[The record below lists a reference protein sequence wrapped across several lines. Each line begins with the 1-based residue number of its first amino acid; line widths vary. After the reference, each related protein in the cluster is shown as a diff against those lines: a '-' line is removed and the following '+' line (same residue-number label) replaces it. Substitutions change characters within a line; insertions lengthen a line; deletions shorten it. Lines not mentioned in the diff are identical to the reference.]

1 MFMVAHP
8 MALSQTLALER
19 HTFIGLRRCR
29 GNMFEALEGMLEKS
43 KLPLDPAWP
52 ILMHS
57 ISALFG
63 LFYVIEGV
71 RRHAPVGLLVGAVVF
86 LLSLIWLIT
95 TVRSQVPVSRRDVWV
110 RGRIVVWILLAYQ
123 VAYTVAA
130 H

>member
-1 MFMVAHP
+1 

-63 LFYVIEGV
+63 LFYVIEGCEGMP
-71 RRHAPVGLLVGAVVF
+71 RLGFSSEPSCSCCL
-86 LLSLIWLIT
+86 
-95 TVRSQVPVSRRDVWV
+95 
-110 RGRIVVWILLAYQ
+110 
-123 VAYTVAA
+123 
-130 H
+130 